1 MPNAI
6 IAGTGSYAPEH
17 VVPNPFFDR
26 VGSNDAWIQE
36 RLGIKERRISQG
48 ETTSDL
54 ATHAAQRA
62 LDMAGMDA
70 SELDLIVLATATPDR
85 PAPASACMVQEKLGA
100 TNAAGFDIAAVC
112 SGALFA
118 LTTGCQFIASGLY
131 RNVMVIGADTFSNII
146 DWNRRDAVFFGDGA
160 GAILLTATEEDRGFI
175 GFDMNTD
182 GSGRDG
188 FTVPAGGSER
198 PASEETLAQGLHF
211 FQMDG
216 PAVYNLSL
224 IHI

>member
-1 MPNAI
+1 MALPFCAMPNAI

-17 VVPNPFFDR
+17 VVPNQYFDR

-48 ETTSDL
+48 ETTSEL
-54 ATHAAQRA
+54 ATKAAQRA
-62 LDMAGMDA
+62 LDMAGMAA

-131 RNVMVIGADTFSNII
+131 RNVMVIGADTFSNICLLYTSPSP
-146 DWNRRDAVFFGDGA
+146 RDYA
-160 GAILLTATEEDRGFI
+160 
-175 GFDMNTD
+175 
-182 GSGRDG
+182 
-188 FTVPAGGSER
+188 
-198 PASEETLAQGLHF
+198 ASRMPSSA
-211 FQMDG
+211 
-216 PAVYNLSL
+216 
-224 IHI
+224 